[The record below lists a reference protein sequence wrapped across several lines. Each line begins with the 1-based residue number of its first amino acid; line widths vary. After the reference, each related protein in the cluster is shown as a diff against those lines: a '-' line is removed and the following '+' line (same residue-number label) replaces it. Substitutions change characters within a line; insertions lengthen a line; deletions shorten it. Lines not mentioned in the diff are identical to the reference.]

1 MDEKMQRIDV
11 HDEAFHACQRAILDL
26 QGSQL
31 TTAEEYKNAIS
42 ALYITHRSVP
52 RIPGQRAAWN
62 LLWNQVVGA
71 AWSLAMANCRRLM
84 SCVSSSKKSLN

>member
-11 HDEAFHACQRAILDL
+11 HDEAFHA
-26 QGSQL
+26 S
-31 TTAEEYKNAIS
+31 EEYKNAIS

-84 SCVSSSKKSLN
+84 GCVSSSKKSLN